1 MMDFI
6 QTISIPSIVVAV
18 YGVMFVLKS
27 AFNSERFNAF
37 IPLIAALVGAVFGVL
52 LYVGFPDLVPA
63 NNFCSA
69 IIIGAASG
77 WAATGANQTFK
88 KISKISDGGDKNGS

>member
-27 AFNSERFNAF
+27 AFNSEKFNAF

-52 LYVGFPDLVPA
+52 LYVGFPDLIPA
-63 NNFCSA
+63 TNFCSA

-77 WAATGANQTFK
+77 WAATGMHQTGKQLKGGNQ
-88 KISKISDGGDKNGS
+88 

>member
-6 QTISIPSIVVAV
+6 QTISIPSIVVVV

-27 AFNSERFNAF
+27 ALNSERFNAF
-37 IPLIAALVGAVFGVL
+37 IPLIAALVGGVFGVL
-52 LYVGFPDLVPA
+52 LYVGFPDLIPA
-63 NNFCSA
+63 TNFCSA

-77 WAATGANQTFK
+77 WAATGMHQTGKQLKGGNQ
-88 KISKISDGGDKNGS
+88 